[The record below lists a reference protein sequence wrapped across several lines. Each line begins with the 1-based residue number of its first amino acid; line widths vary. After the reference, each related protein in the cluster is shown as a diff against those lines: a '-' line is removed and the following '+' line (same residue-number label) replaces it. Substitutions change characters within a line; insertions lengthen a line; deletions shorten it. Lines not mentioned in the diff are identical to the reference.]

1 MSATGKDRI
10 TFYDIREKEQS
21 VIKDG
26 RGETDSPPKELIGL
40 AFSGGGIRSAT
51 FNLGVLQALSATR
64 LLKRF
69 DYLSTVS
76 GGGYIGSWFSA
87 LLQRKA
93 AARQPDHAP
102 SPEDI
107 AQALAELQKELAP
120 DEQDKHSRLNI
131 HARTTPAEQPTG
143 QKAVLWLRRYSAYL
157 TPRYGLFS
165 LDTLAA
171 LAGLFRNLL
180 LNQAILICVL
190 MTLLLAPYLMMEA
203 GHALSNDASPW
214 LFRGLA
220 ALSGLLIGL
229 AVYNIGWSLQND
241 YTKSGDITATA
252 LSKLS
257 SALIEGEVWTVVI
270 SAFLGT
276 SLAAL
281 LFYLDQQ
288 VVKVDLFKFSLLYG
302 TIYLLAFA
310 LTQTRQLKSVIC
322 TLLTASALS
331 GMCYGY
337 GYLLDQIS
345 EEFRGAYTL
354 IVGPVLLIQLLCM
367 AAILQ
372 TGLTS
377 RGFSEIN
384 REWLGRAGGIVFAL
398 ELMWVA
404 FTALALLGPALVD
417 YMNDWVAYSGGVA
430 WLLGT
435 ATTFWLAR
443 SDQSGGN
450 KTSPKVKMLLSVAP
464 YLIMLGLLIVLSYS
478 LHNALYKLSIPTVPN
493 VTATSNSDQ
502 SDSDTTTI
510 SIEYGILDTAL
521 AATPATRQN
530 GINVT
535 FKNDSFEKSKNEK
548 IEDKPTLKHSA
559 QQILQENAQIKFYI
573 LFLASAIFLIVGG
586 MLSWRVDINLFSM
599 HQFYRNRLAR
609 GYLGASNP
617 KRADRDPFTDF
628 AQSDDMALSA
638 LKVQRPIHLINTTLN
653 LTKVKEA
660 ELAWQE
666 RLGVAF
672 LFSPHYCG
680 YQLSPQHQYYV
691 ATDLYMNENC
701 AKGVMLGTAV
711 AVSGAAASPNM
722 GYHSSPPLAFLMTFF
737 NVRLGRWC
745 PNTARKDIGG
755 SSPRFGFWCLLKELF
770 GSADDQYRFV
780 NLTDGGHFE
789 NLGIYELVR
798 RQCKVIVVSD
808 GGADDMNGFT
818 YEDLGNAIQKCRVDF
833 GATIEMFGMDK
844 MRPRD
849 AQARYAC
856 GRIHYADGDTG
867 VLIYLKPMLR
877 GNEPVDVSHYAAL
890 HRDFPH
896 QSTGD
901 QWFEESQ
908 FESYRQLGI
917 LTAQEMLDRYA
928 LTTIDAKIDD
938 DPQCDNKCDTYA
950 QALYQHMDEHFLV
963 RKA

>member
-1 MSATGKDRI
+1 MSATGNDRI
-10 TFYDIREKEQS
+10 TFNDIRKEEHR

-26 RGETDSPPKELIGL
+26 RGETDQPPKALLGL

-51 FNLGVLQALSATR
+51 FNLGVLQALSSTR

-93 AARQPDHAP
+93 AARQPDRAP

-190 MTLLLAPYLMMEA
+190 MTLLISPYFLMSI
-203 GHALSNDASPW
+203 GHHIVTMHDPSGYISMAVISALV
-214 LFRGLA
+214 L
-220 ALSGLLIGL
+220 LSMS
-229 AVYNIGWSLQND
+229 VHNIGDGLQNK
-241 YTKSGDITATA
+241 Y
-252 LSKLS
+252 LS
-257 SALIEGEVWTVVI
+257 SSDSQVWAIVL

-276 SLAAL
+276 SIAAL
-281 LFYLDQQ
+281 LFYLN
-288 VVKVDLFKFSLLYG
+288 LRLCWNTLPELSLLAG
-302 TIYLLAFA
+302 LIYLLAFA
-310 LTQTRQLKSVIC
+310 ITQTRQLNSLFW
-322 TLLTASALS
+322 TLLTAAVLA

-337 GYLLDQIS
+337 GYLLEQIS
-345 EEFRGAYTL
+345 EGFRGAYTL
-354 IVGPVLLIQLLCM
+354 ILGPVLLIQLLCM
-367 AAILQ
+367 AAIIQ

-404 FTALALLGPALVD
+404 FTTLALFGPALVD
-417 YMNDWVAYSGGVA
+417 YMNEWVAYSGGVA

-450 KTSPKVKMLLSVAP
+450 KTSPMVKMVLSVAP

-478 LHNALYKLSIPTVPN
+478 LHNALYKLSIPTDSK
-493 VTATSNSDQ
+493 VTATSNSNQ
-502 SDSDTTTI
+502 SDSDTTKI
-510 SIEYGILDTAL
+510 SIEYGILDNAL

-530 GINVT
+530 GINLT
-535 FKNDSFEKSKNEK
+535 FKNNSFEKSKYEK

-586 MLSWRVDINLFSM
+586 MLAWRVDINLFSM

-609 GYLGASNP
+609 GYLGASNR

-638 LKVQRPIHLINTTLN
+638 LKVQRPIHLVNTTLN

-701 AKGVMLGTAV
+701 ANGVMLGTAV

-745 PNTARKDIGG
+745 PNTARKDIHE
-755 SSPRFGFWCLLKELF
+755 SSPRFGLWCLLKELF
-770 GSADDQYRFV
+770 GNADDQYDFV

-789 NLGIYELVR
+789 NLGVYELVR
-798 RQCKVIVVSD
+798 RQCKVIIVSD

-856 GRIHYADGDTG
+856 GRIRYADGDTG
-867 VLIYLKPMLR
+867 VLIYLKPMLC
-877 GNEPVDVSHYAAL
+877 GNETVDVSHYAAL
-890 HRDFPH
+890 HNDFPH

-917 LTAQEMLDRYA
+917 LTAQEMIDRYA
-928 LTTIDAKIDD
+928 LATIDAKIGD
-938 DPQCDNKCDTYA
+938 DPQCDTKCDAYA
-950 QALYQHMDEHFLV
+950 QALYRHMDEHFLV